1 MNDGV
6 DEKRYLKQ
14 MFRTLHRIYVG
25 LLWGIA
31 LGAAAVLYQQRS
43 VFYPLV
49 DLVDALRPADGLK
62 QERCGELSGQ
72 VARVLSGDLLELK
85 DDRGNFHRIRL
96 TGVAAPEY
104 QMNDRTAMRR
114 AERSRF
120 GLSHLILSSRVRVEL
135 TFTNES
141 GGGMGIVHAGATNI
155 NALAVESGIV
165 RVKRD
170 QMNGLPLKD
179 RYALIQA
186 GRKAREHEANGRD

>member
-1 MNDGV
+1 
-6 DEKRYLKQ
+6 
-14 MFRTLHRIYVG
+14 MFRTLHKIYVG
-25 LLWGIA
+25 ILWVIA
-31 LGAAAVLYQQRS
+31 LGAVALLYQQRS

-49 DLVDALRPADGLK
+49 DLVDALRPGDGLK

-104 QMNDRTAMRR
+104 QMNDRAAMRR
-114 AERSRF
+114 AERSRSEL
-120 GLSHLILSSRVRVEL
+120 GHLILSSRVRVEL

-141 GGGMGIVHAGATNI
+141 GGGMGIVYTGVTNI

-179 RYALIQA
+179 RYALVQA
-186 GRKAREHEANGRD
+186 GRTAREHGVNEGD